1 VLIRIFFGFMMH
13 PSVGGTPEPIQA
25 ETQMDVPSP
34 HDPKNASIRHIREV
48 ATARVQATS
57 LRRVAREIGMSPTGL
72 RKFLDGTEPYTP
84 TLHRLRVWFVRFAAT
99 PAGEVSHE
107 EASAALAILTHDLS
121 PTPRRM
127 AAQGML
133 DLLARGYEV
142 SGRARPAWVADLRE
156 EYPGPEK

>member
-1 VLIRIFFGFMMH
+1 
-13 PSVGGTPEPIQA
+13 
-25 ETQMDVPSP
+25 MDVSST
-34 HDPKNASIRHIREV
+34 HDPKSTSIRHIREV

-84 TLHRLRVWFVRFAAT
+84 TLHRLRVWYVRFAAT
-99 PAGEVSHE
+99 PAGEVTRE

-121 PTPRRM
+121 PTPQRV
-127 AAQGML
+127 AANGIL

-142 SGRARPAWVADLRE
+142 SGRTKPSWVSDLRD